1 MAEFKNSIL
10 VADNVDFSGA
20 NPPVGQVTADGQ
32 LLIGST
38 ASPKIKTGTITGG
51 TGINVVNSAGGITI
65 NNTSADVVGPGSSTD
80 NAIVRWD
87 GTSGTAIQNS
97 GNIIDDSDNITGS
110 TSVTFDPG
118 ASGDTFIGFDINGTP
133 EFCLGVDDSDSDSL
147 KACLGGV
154 IGTNDA
160 FVAYPDGEVV
170 LPLQSA
176 FHAYQSSTATNATGG
191 SVGYYLALD
200 TEVYD
205 QNADWDNSTYTFTA
219 PVTGLY
225 YFGYVVYLSDL
236 DAGHLSSHYRVD
248 TSNRNIRALEE
259 APGAVR
265 DVNNEYSTKVGVLT
279 NMDAADTA
287 QFRIFVFNGTQ
298 TVDVDGGATKTYGF
312 AHLVT

>member
-1 MAEFKNSIL
+1 MPEFKNSIL
-10 VADNVDFSGA
+10 VADNVDFSGS

-38 ASPKIKTGTITGG
+38 ASPKIKTGTLTAG
-51 TGINVVNSAGGITI
+51 TGINIVNASGAITI
-65 NNTSADVVGPGSSTD
+65 SYTASNVVGPGSSTD

-87 GTSGTAIQNS
+87 GTSGNAIQNS
-97 GNIIDDSDNITGS
+97 GNIIDDSNNLTGPSSITL
-110 TSVTFDPG
+110 DPG
-118 ASGDTFIGFDINGTP
+118 ASGDPFIGFDINGTS
-133 EFCLGVDDSDSDSL
+133 EFCLGVDDSDSDAL
-147 KACLGGV
+147 KVCLGGV
-154 IGTNDA
+154 IGTSDSM
-160 FVAYPDGEVV
+160 VAYADGEIV

-176 FHAYQSSTATNATGG
+176 FFAYQSTAGTNVTGG

-200 TEVYD
+200 TEIYD
-205 QNADWDNSTYTFTA
+205 QNSDWDNSTYTFTA

-236 DAGHLSSHYRVD
+236 NAGYLSSHYRVD

-287 QFRIFVFNGTQ
+287 QFRIVVFNGTT
-298 TVDVDGGATKTYGF
+298 TVDVDAGSTKTYGF